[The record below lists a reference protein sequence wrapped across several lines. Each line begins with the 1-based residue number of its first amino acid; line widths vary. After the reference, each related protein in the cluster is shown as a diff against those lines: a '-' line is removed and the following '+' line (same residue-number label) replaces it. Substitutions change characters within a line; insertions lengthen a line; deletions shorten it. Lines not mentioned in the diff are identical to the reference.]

1 MSGAKD
7 LRVGVVGVGVMGF
20 NHARAVKALDGVS
33 LAGVLD
39 ADAERAGKVSADL
52 GCRRFVSVAEMADAG
67 LDCAIVAAP
76 NALHREVGCA
86 LLEAGCHV
94 LVEKPIAPSVAD
106 AKALIDAARARDR
119 VLMVGHIERFNPAV
133 KAAKK
138 ACAGEKIISITI
150 TRVGPFPPRMSQI
163 GVVIDLGVHDIDI
176 IRMIA
181 GSEITDVQAMM
192 SSTHAQR
199 EDTAL
204 MQFCTATNIIAQ
216 VNTNWT
222 TPYKLR
228 TLQIATEGKF
238 IAADLM
244 TRQVVEY
251 LDYKED
257 GSFRSRPLFVPMA
270 DPLRDELSGFFAA
283 VRKGGP
289 APITGEDG
297 LANLEVAL
305 KCLEVGSRP
314 VNGSS
319 Q

>member
-1 MSGAKD
+1 MTGAP

-20 NHARAVKALDGVS
+20 NHARAVKAMDGVALS
-33 LAGVLD
+33 GVVD
-39 ADAERAGKVSADL
+39 ANLERAGQVAADL
-52 GCRRFVSVAEMADAG
+52 GCRRFVSIDEMANAG

-76 NALHREVGCA
+76 NALHREAGCA
-86 LLEAGCHV
+86 LLDAGLHV
-94 LVEKPIAPSVAD
+94 LMEKPIAPTVED
-106 AKALIDAARARDR
+106 AQALIKAARAKDR

-133 KAAKK
+133 QATKR

-150 TRVGPFPPRMSQI
+150 TRVGPFPPRMSEI

-181 GSEITDVQAMM
+181 GAEIVDVQAML
-192 SSTHAQR
+192 SSTHANR

-204 MQFCTATNIIAQ
+204 LQFRTNTNIIAQ
-216 VNTNWT
+216 VNTNWN

-228 TLQIATEGKF
+228 TLQVATENKF
-238 IAADLM
+238 ISADLM

-251 LDYKED
+251 LDYQPD

-270 DPLRDELSGFFAA
+270 DPLRDELNAFFNA
-283 VRKGGP
+283 VRAGAP

-297 LANLEVAL
+297 LQNLQIAL
-305 KCLEVGSRP
+305 ECLRVGNRP
-314 VNGSS
+314 
-319 Q
+319 QHA